1 LAQSRLSLLL
11 ALEVAPERLCFP
23 DQPPMVATGDMQ
35 HTRAFRN
42 LLCSS
47 LKSAA
52 AFIEF
57 AIIEAAEIL
66 AAHKSSVQAIAD
78 ALVKHGTLDAEQ
90 IDHCIATAEAED
102 CREGAAKAM
111 GRYYRER
118 RVVQSNLHFGRRQ
131 KRIDAITSLERET
144 SFCRRRS

>member
-1 LAQSRLSLLL
+1 
-11 ALEVAPERLCFP
+11 
-23 DQPPMVATGDMQ
+23 MVATGDMQ

-78 ALVKHGTLDAEQ
+78 ALVKHGTL
-90 IDHCIATAEAED
+90 
-102 CREGAAKAM
+102 
-111 GRYYRER
+111 R
-118 RVVQSNLHFGRRQ
+118 R
-131 KRIDAITSLERET
+131 
-144 SFCRRRS
+144 